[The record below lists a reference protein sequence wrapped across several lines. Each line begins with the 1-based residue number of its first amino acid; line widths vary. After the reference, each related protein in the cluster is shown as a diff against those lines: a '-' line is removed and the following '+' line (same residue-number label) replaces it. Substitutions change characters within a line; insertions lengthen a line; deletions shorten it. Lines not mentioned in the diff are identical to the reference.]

1 MANSLKSFNLSE
13 ALNGAIL
20 AFSNDN
26 QTVSQFVFNFV
37 DTKGAVAESRYK
49 ANAGN
54 KTYYFNSTGIC
65 SDNNPNHRLYIVV
78 GTIVPTKGE
87 DAGAVAGDTIK
98 IVSLNPREQFAASA
112 LTGLLHN
119 IPNPLELDAAKI
131 LVLSSIA
138 FQIAQGMLNEA
149 SINRERNS
157 EGEPS
162 EEIEVKPGN
171 ISSTSDKI
179 LYNLTEQIKKLNSNI
194 EKIKTENLDKDTKSM
209 ETIRDEVK
217 TIDDSLVTVKDE
229 MITMDNSVNNIY
241 ETMAANADKVKKVDV
256 AAVSVQSVP
265 ASVSGTVYSHVT
277 NMPTVP
283 TEPVDV
289 IVTNA
294 SPIEVTGE
302 VTINE
307 TA

>member
-1 MANSLKSFNLSE
+1 MASSLKSFNLSE

-26 QTVSQFVFNFV
+26 QTVSQYVFNFV

-87 DAGAVAGDTIK
+87 DAGATVGDTIK

-179 LYNLTEQIKKLNSNI
+179 LYNLTEQIKKLNANI

-209 ETIRDEVK
+209 ESIKTEVT
-217 TIDDSLVTVKDE
+217 TIDD
-229 MITMDNSVNNIY
+229 SVNNIY

-277 NMPTVP
+277 NMPIVP

-289 IVTNA
+289 IVTNT
-294 SPIEVTGE
+294 SPIEVT
-302 VTINE
+302 INDTVE
-307 TA
+307 

>member
-20 AFSNDN
+20 AFSNDS
-26 QTVSQFVFNFV
+26 QTVSQYVFNFV

-78 GTIVPTKGE
+78 GTIVSTKGE

-131 LVLSSIA
+131 LVLSNIA

-179 LYNLTEQIKKLNSNI
+179 LYNLTEQIKKLNTNI
-194 EKIKTENLDKDTKSM
+194 EKIKTENLDKDTNSM
-209 ETIRDEVK
+209 EAIKTEVT
-217 TIDDSLVTVKDE
+217 TIDD
-229 MITMDNSVNNIY
+229 SVNNIY

-265 ASVSGTVYSHVT
+265 ASVSGIVSSYVT
-277 NMPTVP
+277 NMPIVP

-289 IVTNA
+289 VVTNA
-294 SPIEVTGE
+294 SPIEVT
-302 VTINE
+302 INE